1 MFTREQ
7 VLKKF
12 FEMST
17 QSWRCRKKRGK
28 KKNTHTQTKDVVYEK
43 KKDDFPVTQYSI
55 LCFGLQ
61 TKFTILEQQITI
73 TYCNLLLRQ
82 SELSLETKKTVLN
95 VV

>member
-7 VLKKF
+7 VLNKF

-43 KKDDFPVTQYSI
+43 KKMIFQLHNIQYYVLVS
-55 LCFGLQ
+55 
-61 TKFTILEQQITI
+61 K
-73 TYCNLLLRQ
+73 
-82 SELSLETKKTVLN
+82 LSSLY
-95 VV
+95 